1 MTTSILSE
9 VLRAEQRIR
18 SFVRETPLDP
28 SPVLSEMGGAN
39 VFVKLENLQHTGSF
53 KLRGAFNKLLS
64 LSAKER
70 AAGVITASSGNH
82 GAATAYVLHKLGA
95 QGMVF
100 VPTTVS
106 PIKEAMIRRYGA
118 KICKVGHDSA
128 ISESEAR
135 GHAEDVGL
143 VYISPYNDE
152 QIIGG
157 QGTIGVEI
165 ARQLD
170 HVDAVFIALGGG
182 GLISGIA
189 TYLKALHPHMQIIAC
204 SPRNSAVMQHSV
216 AAGYILDEE
225 SLPTLSDGTAGG
237 VESDSITFALVRDL
251 VDRYVDVSEEEIA
264 SALRLFMETQHML
277 IEGAAG
283 VAIAAYLQTKEQY
296 VGKNVVIV
304 LCGANISL
312 AALRQVIQE

>member
-1 MTTSILSE
+1 MSILSE
-9 VLRAEQRIR
+9 ILRAEQRIR
-18 SFVRETPLDP
+18 PFVRETPLDP

-64 LSAKER
+64 LTPAQR

-82 GAATAYVLHKLGA
+82 GAATAYALQKLDANGT
-95 QGMVF
+95 VF
-100 VPTTVS
+100 VPTIVS
-106 PIKEAMIRRYGA
+106 PLKEAMIRRYGA
-118 KICKVGHDSA
+118 QIHKIGHDSG
-128 ISESEAR
+128 ISETAAR
-135 GHAEDVGL
+135 SHADERGL
-143 VYISPYNDE
+143 VYISPYNDP

-165 ARQLD
+165 ARQLAQ
-170 HVDAVFIALGGG
+170 VDAVFVALGGG

-189 TYLKALHPHMQIIAC
+189 TYLKAINPAVQIIAC

-216 AAGYILDEE
+216 AAGQILDEE

-237 VESDSITFALVRDL
+237 VETGAITFALVRDL
-251 VDRYVDVSEEEIA
+251 VDTYVDVSEAEIA
-264 SALRLFMETQHML
+264 AALRLFIESHHLL
-277 IEGAAG
+277 IEGAAA
-283 VAIAAYLQTKEQY
+283 VAIAAYLQTKERF

-304 LCGANISL
+304 ICGANIGL
-312 AALRQVIQE
+312 ETLKQII